1 MDVAEGGPAGSEG
14 GPAEGVPRGPLSSQ
28 ALKGQRLFSPV
39 FMVISIHSTFHPI
52 KRVENHNWRKP
63 TITSIWVTGGQLS
76 RDRTSKQD
84 PLLTTLPIRNH
95 PHLPHDLLC
104 TIAKDW
110 CCSVDIDLALA
121 SIFPRIIKA
130 SAIRWSLTTTSL
142 TSTEVQHNPSQAL
155 SIFLSACLDGDD
167 CHRCTLKN
175 SYDKVPA
182 SGATFIPRCNKKI
195 DGSQNA
201 NRGSPN

>member
-1 MDVAEGGPAGSEG
+1 MDVLEGGPTDPGS
-14 GPAEGVPRGPLSSQ
+14 PSSSQ
-28 ALKGQRLFSPV
+28 ALKEQRNFSPV
-39 FMVISIHSTFHPI
+39 CIVISTHSTCHPI
-52 KRVENHNWRKP
+52 KRVDNHNLKKP
-63 TITSIWVTGGQLS
+63 TILSIWVTGGQLG
-76 RDRTSKQD
+76 RGRTSKQD

-182 SGATFIPRCNKKI
+182 SGATSIPGCNKQI
-195 DGSQNA
+195 EGSQNA